1 MNPFRRNRSSE
12 TGQGTGSASQAS
24 VPKPYTL
31 KTKGSNSV
39 TLVEG
44 TENETL
50 KVATSKAR
58 PEFELRQDP
67 TYPSIPIV
75 PVTASTSDGQRTAD
89 TVMEQPAREAAPQPK
104 AEASPLPPP
113 ATPQMTERSEP
124 PVRSAPVAPKPSPAL
139 PPAEAGEAEV
149 VGVSATS
156 RPKRLNSDVKPVISV
171 RDVKKIYQMGDI
183 EVRALRGINL
193 DIYPGEIMAIMGPS
207 GSGKSTLMNVLG
219 CLDVPSDGIYMLD
232 GVDVR
237 KLSDNQ
243 LAAIRSRKIGFVFQS
258 YNLLARTTALANVEL
273 PLLYSGTSGRE
284 RRKRAQES
292 LTLVGLGERLDHRP
306 NELSGGQQQRV
317 AIARALINRP
327 AMILADEPTGNLDSK
342 TRVEIMK
349 LFQRL
354 NRDQG
359 ITIVFVTHDPETA
372 DYCERVVWIR
382 DGVIAKDQRHKI
394 RAGIYAADHALME
407 PEAVEPA
414 PANNGASDSH
424 EFSQSEAPVIPA
436 EQVAV
441 AEQNAPASIAVA
453 EEVVVPAPETI
464 KVAEPKN
471 VELPLL

>member
-1 MNPFRRNRSSE
+1 MNPFRRNRASE
-12 TGQGTGSASQAS
+12 TGQGSGSASQ
-24 VPKPYTL
+24 VPIPKPFTL
-31 KTKGSNSV
+31 KTKSSNSV

-44 TENETL
+44 TDNETL

-67 TYPSIPIV
+67 TYPAV
-75 PVTASTSDGQRTAD
+75 PVAPVSSPVQEMSTAA
-89 TVMEQPAREAAPQPK
+89 TVVEGPVGEAVPS
-104 AEASPLPPP
+104 ASP
-113 ATPQMTERSEP
+113 QMAPKVTARSE
-124 PVRSAPVAPKPSPAL
+124 SSNGAAAAAPKPSQEVAATAP
-139 PPAEAGEAEV
+139 GDGEV

-156 RPKRLNSDVKPVISV
+156 RPKRLSSDVKPVISV
-171 RDVKKIYQMGDI
+171 RDVKKLYQMGDI
-183 EVRALRGINL
+183 EVQALRGINL

-219 CLDVPSDGIYMLD
+219 CLDVPSEGVYMLD

-273 PLLYSGTSGRE
+273 PLLYSGISGRE
-284 RRKRAQES
+284 RRKRAKES
-292 LTLVGLGERLDHRP
+292 LSLVGLGERLDHRP

-394 RAGIYAADHALME
+394 RAGIYAADHALSE

-414 PANNGASDSH
+414 SNPNDL
-424 EFSQSEAPVIPA
+424 SENEVAVEVAPQPA
-436 EQVAV
+436 EADPIVPVPIPVAK
-441 AEQNAPASIAVA
+441 
-453 EEVVVPAPETI
+453 EEVVPVQVINESAAPD
-464 KVAEPKN
+464 K